1 MASLNKVE
9 LIGHVGKDPEIKM
22 AGNVKIA
29 NLTLATTE
37 KWKDKSSGEMQSVT
51 EWHRLVFFN
60 KLADVVEKYVSK
72 GSLIYVEGKIKT
84 EKYTDKTGV
93 EKYATKILANS
104 MQLLSIKLV
113 DGEIKEE
120 KKQDKEE
127 EFNDDIPF

>member
-9 LIGHVGKDPEIKM
+9 LIGHVGKTPEVKM

-29 NLTLATTE
+29 NLTMATTE

-60 KLADVVEKYVSK
+60 KLADIVEKYVSK

-84 EKYTDKTGV
+84 EKYTDKAGV
-93 EKYATKILANS
+93 EKYATKITANS

-120 KKQDKEE
+120 QKQDKEE
-127 EFNDDIPF
+127 GFNDDIPF